1 MNPITVFLADD
12 HAIVRDGLC
21 ALLEA
26 QADIEVVGQAGDGRR
41 AVELVEE
48 FTPDVVV
55 MDISMPE
62 LNGIDAAYRIC
73 KQFPSTRIVILSMHS
88 TMEHVFRA
96 LRAGASG
103 YLLKE
108 SAGSEVVDAIH
119 AVCAG
124 HRYLSPKITDV
135 MIDDYLRG
143 RGADAGRLLSEL
155 SSREREVLQ
164 LVVEG
169 VSSKDIAERLNISST
184 TVDTYRSR
192 VMHKLGIEDITALIK
207 FAIRH
212 GLTPL

>member
-12 HAIVRDGLC
+12 HAVIRDGLC

-26 QADIEVVGQAGDGRR
+26 QDDIEVVGQAGDGRR

-62 LNGIDAAYRIC
+62 LNGIDAAYRIR
-73 KQFPSTRIVILSMHS
+73 KQFPSTRIVILSMYS

-108 SAGSEVVDAIH
+108 SAGSEVVEAIYV
-119 AVCAG
+119 VCAG

-135 MIDDYLRG
+135 MVDDYLRG
-143 RGADAGRLLSEL
+143 RGGDAGRLLSEL

-164 LVVEG
+164 LVAEG
-169 VSSKDIAERLNISST
+169 VSSRDIAERLNISST

>member
-62 LNGIDAAYRIC
+62 LNGIDAAYRIR